1 MRANK
6 HLEEPFWDSL
16 GTIFLDSKLRYKEG
30 SNSVEISKAKW
41 AL

>member
-30 SNSVEISKAKW
+30 SNSVEISKAKR